1 MQVGDN
7 MGNALEVKT
16 MNRQQRRK
24 QMKNIEWLN
33 SLSKDKQEIINMVV
47 QERAKEMARKSG
59 ELGMDI
65 LLDNIGTSISAA
77 LIYTFDSSEKEIGE
91 FLDIFDNMLDENVK
105 FVKREGK
112 DWKMKLEK
120 IEPKVLELVEKL
132 LKEGVTKKD
141 LVEKV
146 RCKYPELTSGQIFN
160 AYKISKEKIKEENK
174 KNELTID
181 QAVDYIFKDTVV
193 KEVSNNLEKEILEM
207 KEENIKGALKNKLN
221 EIATEKE
228 RTAKE
233 IEILEKRLSKVS
245 VDAENIEKA
254 IELLK
259 DVDL

>member
-1 MQVGDN
+1 

-33 SLSKDKQEIINMVV
+33 SLSKDKQEIINMVI
-47 QERAKEMARKSG
+47 QERAEEITRKSG
-59 ELGMDI
+59 KLGMDI

-77 LIYTFDSSEKEIGE
+77 LIYKFDSSEKEIGE
-91 FLDIFDNMLDENVK
+91 FLDVFDNMLDENVK
-105 FVKREGK
+105 FVNREGK

-120 IEPKVLELVEKL
+120 MEPKVLKLVEKL
-132 LKEGVTKKD
+132 LKEGVSKKD

-146 RCKYPELTSGQIFN
+146 RCEYPKLTSGQIFN
-160 AYKISKEKIKEENK
+160 AYKIGKEKIKEENK
-174 KNELTID
+174 KNE
-181 QAVDYIFKDTVV
+181 VV

-207 KEENIKGALKNKLN
+207 KEANIKGALKNKLN

-233 IEILEKRLSKVS
+233 IEILKKRLDKVS
-245 VDAENIEKA
+245 NDAENIEKA

>member
-1 MQVGDN
+1 MQEGDRVS
-7 MGNALEVKT
+7 NALEVKT

-120 IEPKVLELVEKL
+120 MEPKVLELVEKL
-132 LKEGVTKKD
+132 LKEGVSKKD

-146 RCKYPELTSGQIFN
+146 RGEYPKLTKGQIFN
-160 AYKISKEKIKEENK
+160 AYKISKEKIKEENEK
-174 KNELTID
+174 KELTVD
-181 QAVDYIFKDTVV
+181 QAVEYIFKNEVV
-193 KEVSNNLEKEILEM
+193 REVSNNLEKEILEM
-207 KEENIKGALKNKLN
+207 KEVDIKGTLENKLN
-221 EIATEKE
+221 EISTEKG
-228 RTAKE
+228 RTKKE
-233 IEILEKRLSKVS
+233 IEILEKRLSKIT
-245 VDAENIEKA
+245 VDVENIEKA

>member
-7 MGNALEVKT
+7 VGNALEVKT

-65 LLDNIGTSISAA
+65 LLDNIGTSIAA
-77 LIYTFDSSEKEIGE
+77 TLIYTFDSSEKEIGE

-120 IEPKVLELVEKL
+120 IEPKVLELLEKL
-132 LKEGVTKKD
+132 LKEGVTKKE
-141 LVEKV
+141 LIEKV
-146 RCKYPELTSGQIFN
+146 RCEYPKLTNGQIFN
-160 AYKISKEKIKEENK
+160 AYKISKEKIKEKNK
-174 KNELTID
+174 KRILTID
-181 QAVDYIFKDTVV
+181 QAVDCIFKNEVV
-193 KEVSNNLEKEILEM
+193 REVSNNLEKEILEM
-207 KEENIKGALKNKLN
+207 KEADIKGALKNKLN

-228 RTAKE
+228 RTEKG
-233 IEILEKRLSKVS
+233 IEILKERLNKVCI
-245 VDAENIEKA
+245 DAENIEKA

-259 DVDL
+259 YVDL

>member
-1 MQVGDN
+1 MQEGDKVS
-7 MGNALEVKT
+7 NALEVKT

-132 LKEGVTKKD
+132 LKEGVSKKD
-141 LVEKV
+141 LVGKV
-146 RCKYPELTSGQIFN
+146 RDEYPELTRGQIFN
-160 AYKISKEKIKEENK
+160 AYKISKEKIKEENEK
-174 KNELTID
+174 TELTVD
-181 QAVDYIFKDTVV
+181 QAVDYIFKDKVV
-193 KEVSNNLEKEILEM
+193 EEVSNNLEKEILEM
-207 KEENIKGALKNKLN
+207 KEADIKGALKNKLN

-228 RTAKE
+228 RTAMS
-233 IEILEKRLSKVS
+233 IEILKKKLAKVS
-245 VDAENIEKA
+245 VDEKNIEKA

-259 DVDL
+259 DIDL